1 MNRRQLIKS
10 IIGVA
15 VATAIPAMPFVW
27 RERSFAEIVT
37 EWRCVRIRRAS
48 LQTSLATTLCMSSQP
63 LPDTRERFRAEHG
76 IMLDGAKPVDG
87 EPVVWGSCGE
97 QIPAP
102 LLPEHLKAI
111 S

>member
-27 RERSFAEIVT
+27 REKSLAEIAAHVEMLTVT
-37 EWRCVRIRRAS
+37 AHWLVSWGIRPPHSWLYNPLMDDYTAPKREIVAIQRA
-48 LQTSLATTLCMSSQP
+48 TVFGFP
-63 LPDTRERFRAEHG
+63 LPNDLA
-76 IMLDGAKPVDG
+76 
-87 EPVVWGSCGE
+87 
-97 QIPAP
+97 
-102 LLPEHLKAI
+102 HLSPQSI